1 MTMIQYKPTVYER
14 IVRDF
19 LEEKPLKYNKY
30 KKELAE
36 RGWKDKRYFDA
47 YIEDIRYIE
56 RVMTEPD
63 FNRNLAEKISSKY
76 FNTDETAQL
85 FKKIEDKEKIDFD
98 KLKETLSDKGYSEKQ
113 LAEFAGD
120 MNLLQRLVE
129 NPQFN
134 LRLAADIVK
143 KYHPSNNKDVLYYA
157 LTAPEKKIVLSAER
171 KGMFKDG
178 EVIEYDGYNRKIEA
192 HDYLNLPA
200 KSDAFV
206 IFSGHPGSAEPA
218 IEAWLKDYK
227 RTGKAKK
234 LIFLG
239 LYDNQGNTDFSQ
251 EGLEFNTGSEV
262 EMYVRYC
269 RKVGISEEILR
280 ECLVTPTDTSTDDN
294 INLLAEIRNKFFDK
308 NKDVN
313 FVMFG
318 YPAYQKR
325 IASEFAFKFQK
336 FEDEGKVAP
345 TNFIMPVVKQETR
358 ERYRYLSYDNLDG
371 IAQDIIIGNCLAHPY
386 RVEAGGRFDSKLG
399 KYPKKYKSLLMLSL
413 VYSYPNVAKE
423 LIENGETREISQI
436 LENVRSAQI
445 MKIATKMKLLRAIQH
460 EVYGWENAKRVDGT
474 MQYNVLTLRKRLARE
489 GLLSA
494 EVAFHGNNQSKID
507 NLRAIAA
514 TKHDYEQ
521 EAQIIMGSD
530 KVNRRKIL
538 GVVQYLKHE
547 ASKNKGK

>member
-1 MTMIQYKPTVYER
+1 MLSYKPTVYEQ

-19 LEEKPLKYNKY
+19 LDGKPLKYNKY
-30 KKELAE
+30 KKELAA
-36 RGWKDKRYFDA
+36 RGWEDKRYFDA
-47 YIEDIRYIE
+47 YIEDMKFIRDM
-56 RVMTEPD
+56 MTKPD
-63 FNRNLAEKISSKY
+63 FNRDLAEKISGKY
-76 FNTDETAQL
+76 FNTAETAQI
-85 FKKIEDKEKIDFD
+85 FKTLENKEQIDFD
-98 KLKETLSDKGYSEKQ
+98 KLRKTLLQKGYSEKQ
-113 LAEFAGD
+113 LAEFSGD
-120 MNLLQRLVE
+120 MKLLQRLVE

-134 LRLAADIVK
+134 LRLAADVVK
-143 KYHPSNNKDVLYYA
+143 KYHPSDNRDVLRYS
-157 LTAPEKKIVLSAER
+157 LTDTEKKIVLSAER

-178 EVIEYDGYNRKIEA
+178 EVIEYDGYKRRIEA

-218 IEAWLKDYK
+218 IEAWFADYK

-251 EGLEFNTGSEV
+251 EGLQFNTGSEV

-269 RKVGISEEILR
+269 RKVGISEEIIR

-294 INLLAEIRNKFFDK
+294 IDLLAEIRNKFFADK
-308 NKDVN
+308 KNEDVN

-325 IASEFAFKFQK
+325 IASEFAFKFQR

-345 TNFIMPVVKQETR
+345 TNFIMPVVKQEKR

-371 IAQDIIIGNCLAHPY
+371 IAQDIILGNCMAHPY

-399 KYPKKYKSLLMLSL
+399 EYPKKYKPLLPLSL
-413 VYSYPNVAKE
+413 VYSYPNVLKE
-423 LIENGETREISQI
+423 LAGTGDEKEDAKLMEVGT
-436 LENVRSAQI
+436 
-445 MKIATKMKLLRAIQH
+445 MMKLLRAIQH
-460 EVYGWENAKRVDGT
+460 EAYGWENARRVDGT
-474 MQYNVLTLRKRLARE
+474 IMYNVLTLRKRMARE

-547 ASKNKGK
+547 ASRNKGK